1 MTESARQK
9 ILLVEDNDAIGSE
22 IVRLLESEGYFVR
35 WIKDGDVAAR
45 ANAGAYHL
53 IVLDLMLP
61 GTYGLD
67 ILKIFRRLHDTPVL
81 ILSARGETDDKVRG
95 LELGADDY
103 VTKPFWSEELLARIR
118 SRMRRPLLQRGD
130 QWSFGSLVLR
140 PASRE
145 VFSAGQPVTLTVA
158 EYDLLITLARRPDEA
173 VSRSALAESALDDE
187 RGGLERTIDTHVS
200 RLRKK
205 LGDEGER
212 IETVWGIGY
221 RLRTGEE

>member
-1 MTESARQK
+1 MTEFARQK
-9 ILLVEDNDAIGSE
+9 ILLIEDNEAIGSD
-22 IVRLLESEGYFVR
+22 IVRMLEDEGYFVR
-35 WIKDGDVAAR
+35 WIKDGDIAAR

-67 ILKIFRRLHDTPVL
+67 VLKTFRRSHDTPVL

-118 SRMRRPLLQRGD
+118 SRLRRPLLQRGD
-130 QWSFGSLVLR
+130 QWSFGSIVLR

-145 VFSAGQPVTLTVA
+145 VFSGGLPVDLTVV
-158 EYDLLITLARRPDEA
+158 EYDLLVSLARRPEEA
-173 VSRSALAESALDDE
+173 VSRSALAEEVLDEE
-187 RGGLERTIDTHVS
+187 RGGMDRTIDTHVS

-205 LGDEGER
+205 LGDEGAR